1 MRKLHSAQRG
11 FVMLTSMIFLM
22 VLTML
27 AITAVRRATQEERFA
42 RSIREQNIAFQA
54 AETALRYCQKNF
66 ELTNKG
72 DVLPAGLDKLVG
84 NIPVNQYSQG
94 GDPSNPPPTLWS
106 VRSNWATK
114 GFRLPA
120 GTVAN
125 LDAGQQPECMVEA
138 WYKPLLTGNFSGGS
152 SSGQGGG
159 NLGSQYAYVFTA
171 RGQGTSN
178 LSVIWLQVVL
188 YIGAGN

>member
-1 MRKLHSAQRG
+1 
-11 FVMLTSMIFLM
+11 MLTSMIFLM

-42 RSIREQNIAFQA
+42 RSIREQNLAFQA
-54 AETALRYCQKNF
+54 AETALRFCQKDF

-72 DVLPAGLDKLVG
+72 DILPAGLDRTVG
-84 NIPVNQYSQG
+84 NIPVNQYVQL
-94 GDPSNPPPTLWS
+94 DMSNPPPTLWN

-114 GFRLPA
+114 GYRLPA
-120 GTVAN
+120 GSVAN
-125 LDAGQQPECMVEA
+125 LDATQQPECMIEE
-138 WYKPLLTGNFSGGS
+138 WYKPKDGGS
-152 SSGQGGG
+152 FIGGSNGGPGGQSNG
-159 NLGSQYAYVFTA
+159 QQKAYVFTA

-188 YIGAGN
+188 YIGSAT